1 VRLARLTG
9 PSAVESPRIGYGWPP
24 VTMESTQP
32 TQPSV
37 ATQTRAGRDAVL
49 AFVVVGVLVTGLVRI
64 NVTLPWVGHLGSAL
78 VSVLFLY
85 VPLYLAARRDED
97 LRDYGFRY
105 EPVGRGLVTAGLAI
119 ALIVPLFALGFF
131 AFYEVACHSEF
142 LSHLVPHNMCS
153 HYGGLASLHMPK
165 LALFESTPPAP
176 STLSAEWCVVQWLV
190 VGLPEELFFRGF
202 LLEKLEARF
211 PPKRRLWGGGVGK
224 ALVLSALAFALIHL
238 PKEGDPRALAT
249 FFPGLLFGWMRSAT
263 GSILASTITHGC
275 SNILARI
282 LEIVMSR

>member
-1 VRLARLTG
+1 
-9 PSAVESPRIGYGWPP
+9 
-24 VTMESTQP
+24 VTTESTQP
-32 TQPSV
+32 SQPTPPVV
-37 ATQTRAGRDAVL
+37 AAQARAGRDAAL
-49 AFVVVGVLVTGLVRI
+49 AFAVALVLVTGLVRI
-64 NVTLPWVGHLGSAL
+64 NITLPWVGHLGSAL

-105 EPVGRGLVTAGLAI
+105 EPVGRGLLIAGVAI
-119 ALIVPLFALGFF
+119 AVIVPLFALGFF
-131 AFYEVACHSEF
+131 AFYEIACHSEV
-142 LSHLVPHNMCS
+142 LSHLAPHQMCG
-153 HYGGLASLHMPK
+153 HYGGLASLHMPR
-165 LALFESTPPAP
+165 LAVFESTPPVP

-202 LLEKLEARF
+202 LLQKLEERF
-211 PPKRRLWGGGVGK
+211 PPRRRLWGGGVGK

-275 SNILARI
+275 SNILART
-282 LEIVMSR
+282 LEIVVSR

>member
-1 VRLARLTG
+1 MTA
-9 PSAVESPRIGYGWPP
+9 
-24 VTMESTQP
+24 ESTQP
-32 TQPSV
+32 TQPTQSLV
-37 ATQTRAGRDAVL
+37 ATQVRAGRDAAL
-49 AFVVVGVLVTGLVRI
+49 AFVVVFVLVTGLVRI

-85 VPLYLAARRDED
+85 VPLYIAARRDED
-97 LRDYGFRY
+97 LRDYGFRG
-105 EPVGRGLVTAGLAI
+105 EPVGRGLLTAGVAI
-119 ALIVPLFALGFF
+119 AVIVPLFALGFF

-176 STLSAEWCVVQWLV
+176 SSLSAEWCVVQWLV

-211 PPKRRLWGGGVGK
+211 PPRRRLGAAASAKPSSCPRWRSRSFTCPRK
-224 ALVLSALAFALIHL
+224 AIRARSRRSFPASCSAGCARR
-238 PKEGDPRALAT
+238 PDRSWPR
-249 FFPGLLFGWMRSAT
+249 RSPT
-263 GSILASTITHGC
+263 GAPISSLASSRSWCRDDQRTDRRT
-275 SNILARI
+275 NAFVNARAKAKG
-282 LEIVMSR
+282 

>member
-1 VRLARLTG
+1 MTEPNQGAVTG
-9 PSAVESPRIGYGWPP
+9 PAGPRAW
-24 VTMESTQP
+24 
-32 TQPSV
+32 
-37 ATQTRAGRDAVL
+37 RDALV
-49 AFVVVGVLVTGLVRI
+49 AFAVVAVLVTGLVRI
-64 NVTLPWVGHLGSAL
+64 NITLPWIGHVGSAL

-85 VPLYLAARRDED
+85 VPLYVAGRRHED
-97 LRDYGFRY
+97 LADYGFRSD
-105 EPVGRGLVTAGLAI
+105 PLGKSLAI
-119 ALIVPLFALGFF
+119 AGVALVVIVPLFALGFF
-131 AFYEVACHSEF
+131 GFYEVACHSQT
-142 LSHLVPHNMCS
+142 LSHLAPHQMCG
-153 HYGGLASLHMPK
+153 HYGGLASLHPPRFT
-165 LALFESTPPAP
+165 LLEHTPPAP
-176 STLSAEWCVVQWLV
+176 GTISGEWCVVQWLV

-211 PPKRRLWGGGVGK
+211 PPRRRLGGGGVGK

-282 LEIVMSR
+282 LEIVVSR